1 MTEAEAR
8 AACDLRDHGRCQV
21 PGCAEA
27 GLHLHHI
34 IYRSHSRA
42 LQWEPSNLLSLCPT
56 HHALVHAGALH
67 IAGDARDP
75 TITGDDF
82 DLVALSCAGGDDD

>member
-8 AACDLRDHGRCQV
+8 AYCKRRDRGRCQV
-21 PGCAEA
+21 PGCAEP
-27 GLHLHHI
+27 GPHLHHI

-42 LQWEPSNLLSLCPT
+42 LLWEPSNLLSLCAA
-56 HHALVHAGALH
+56 HHALVHAGVLH

-75 TITGDDF
+75 MITGDDF
-82 DLVALSCAGGDDD
+82 DLIALSCAGGDA